1 MLRIA
6 LPNKGSLA
14 EPAADI
20 LAEAGYRGRHHTKEL
35 SVLDTGNDVELYY
48 LRPRD
53 IATYVGAGQL
63 DLGVTGRDLLIESG
77 AKLDEVLSL
86 GFAVSTFRFAGPDG
100 EFSSVADLA
109 DRRIATSY
117 PWLVSTHLADRGV
130 EASTVKL
137 DGAVEVAIQLGVA
150 DAIADV
156 VETGTTLKEA
166 GLTVFGDPIL
176 ESEAVLVAR
185 PDFPLTEHRQADQF
199 VRRLRGV
206 LVARRWVMVE
216 YNVERGLLDQA
227 TTITPGRESPTV
239 TPLKDAGWMSVRA
252 MISRSDIHT
261 VMDQLEDLGARAIL
275 VTEIHACRM

>member
-20 LAEAGYRGRHHTKEL
+20 LAEAGYRGRHHSKEL
-35 SVLDTGNDVELYY
+35 SVLDSANGVELYY

-63 DLGVTGRDLLIESG
+63 DLGITGRDLLVESG
-77 AKLDEVLSL
+77 AKLEEVLEL
-86 GFAVSTFRFAGPDG
+86 GFARSTFRFAGPVG
-100 EFSSVADLA
+100 QFASVEDLA
-109 DRRIATSY
+109 GKRIATSFT
-117 PWLVSTHLADRGV
+117 WLVTAHLADAGIN
-130 EASTVKL
+130 ATPVKL

-166 GLTVFGDPIL
+166 GLSVFGDPIMT
-176 ESEAVLVAR
+176 SEAVLVAR
-185 PDFPLTEHRQADQF
+185 PDFPLTEDPRADQF

-216 YNVERGLLDQA
+216 YNVQRHLLDQA
-227 TTITPGRESPTV
+227 TAITPGRESPTV
-239 TPLKDAGWMSVRA
+239 TSLKDEHWLSVRA
-252 MISRSDIHT
+252 MIDRNEIHN
-261 VMDQLEDLGARAIL
+261 VMDRLEQLGARTIL